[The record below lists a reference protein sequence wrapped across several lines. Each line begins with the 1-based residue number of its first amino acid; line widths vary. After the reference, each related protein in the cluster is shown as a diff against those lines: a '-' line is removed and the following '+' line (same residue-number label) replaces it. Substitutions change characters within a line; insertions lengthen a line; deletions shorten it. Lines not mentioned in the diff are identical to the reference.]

1 MSQLQWD
8 NMTDFREHRRIRLGN
23 RWETTWMKGHVWII
37 PLASHRFL
45 LTSFKVFAHRTLHLC
60 TNPVVLLNDVRC
72 SSQILCACKCNG
84 ISFKQNRW
92 LCPKRGKPEIIVLK
106 QVVSSPN
113 LAPCSPAWCILGM
126 PSLHCCRIHPILGFE
141 RHPAVVSCV
150 V

>member
-1 MSQLQWD
+1 
-8 NMTDFREHRRIRLGN
+8 
-23 RWETTWMKGHVWII
+23 MKGHVWII

-141 RHPAVVSCV
+141 RHSAVVSCV
-150 V
+150 VYYIHQSYVVYKC